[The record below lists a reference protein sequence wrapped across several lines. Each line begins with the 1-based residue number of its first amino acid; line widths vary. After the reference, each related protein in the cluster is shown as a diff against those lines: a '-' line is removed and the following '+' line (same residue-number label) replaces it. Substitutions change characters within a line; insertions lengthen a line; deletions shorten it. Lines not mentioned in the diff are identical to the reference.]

1 MHSNRLKAT
10 GTDRAANIR
19 LALRLETLTIVWMVI
34 EALGSVGASI
44 IAGSLLLLA
53 FGVDS
58 VIELISACLLLWRLR
73 KEEEVSQDDPSVEAS
88 EQNVSRTSGYLLY
101 ALSAYVVF
109 QAIYGLT
116 HRHKAETSWLGMS
129 IAVAAAFGMPIL
141 ARAKIRVAD
150 QIGSRAL
157 RADAMETFT
166 CGYLSWVLLAGL
178 AVNALLHWWWLDAA
192 ASLVIVPFLLKEARE
207 ALTDGC
213 SCHED

>member
-1 MHSNRLKAT
+1 MNSKNIEAAASS
-10 GTDRAANIR
+10 RAAGVR
-19 LALRLETLTIVWMVI
+19 LALRLEILTIVWMII
-34 EALGSVGASI
+34 EALGSVGAGV

-73 KEEEVSQDDPSVEAS
+73 REEVNHNDPSVEVV
-88 EQNVSRTSGYLLY
+88 EQKVSRASGYLLY
-101 ALSAYVVF
+101 ALSAYVVL
-109 QAIYGLT
+109 QAVYGLT
-116 HRHKAETSWLGMS
+116 HRHQTETSWLGMI
-129 IAVAAAFGMPIL
+129 IAVAAAFGMPVL
-141 ARAKIRVAD
+141 AKAKIRAAD

-166 CGYLSWVLLAGL
+166 CGYLSWVLLGGL
-178 AVNALLHWWWLDAA
+178 AANALLHLWWLDAI

-207 ALTDGC
+207 ASTGGC